1 MASWKSS
8 SVSTCGIQ
16 IPREEEPTGGGLWFL
31 SAGSTFKRG
40 TLRSS
45 NPEVGNHDGGKG
57 ALLLWLSLL
66 QLANKQKVQI
76 PLWIIRETMLSLMR
90 ELGWGGEQNPCIP
103 AEAGTRWRAA
113 SLQDLSILSGPCS
126 VYLLGYEQLHSEDL
140 GGPDKWTEVYL
151 TVCGAEDSAEV
162 SLSPPANSQTMSRS
176 IKEKSF
182 PIRKSS
188 RNERPGWMKCSSS
201 SWGNL
206 ILFT

>member
-76 PLWIIRETMLSLMR
+76 PLWIKRETMLSFMR

-103 AEAGTRWRAA
+103 AGARTRWRAA
-113 SLQDLSILSGPCS
+113 FQQHPFRSWDCVESSIPPGPQHPFRAMLC
-126 VYLLGYEQLHSEDL
+126 V
-140 GGPDKWTEVYL
+140 
-151 TVCGAEDSAEV
+151 
-162 SLSPPANSQTMSRS
+162 
-176 IKEKSF
+176 
-182 PIRKSS
+182 SS
-188 RNERPGWMKCSSS
+188 R
-201 SWGNL
+201 L
-206 ILFT
+206 